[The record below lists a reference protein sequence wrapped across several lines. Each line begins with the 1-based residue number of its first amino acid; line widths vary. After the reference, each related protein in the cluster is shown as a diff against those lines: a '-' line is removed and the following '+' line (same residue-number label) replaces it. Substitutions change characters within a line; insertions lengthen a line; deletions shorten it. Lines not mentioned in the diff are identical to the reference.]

1 MIQSDN
7 FLYTLLENIPSRN
20 TAFLILDRMKK
31 NGKTDNME
39 ETCTRVLEMY
49 PDDIRIRGI
58 LAEYYMDKGLTDK
71 AAEEIERAS
80 SMLDNLSYI
89 YKLAAKIR
97 QKQNNEQA
105 AAVSLKKYMAIHP
118 DDRDALN
125 MFNNTMPDST
135 DTDGIEEDI
144 VDKGH
149 DAPEKEEDILVSPT
163 IAELYFKQGKIDKA
177 INAYKKVVEKN
188 PADESSKQRIKQLLS
203 MLDDSVHDNSHA
215 IREKTERMI
224 TVMEKWLT
232 GIKEMN
238 HA

>member
-1 MIQSDN
+1 MIQFDN
-7 FLYTLLENIPSRN
+7 FLHMLLENIPSRN

-39 ETCTRVLEMY
+39 ETCTRVLERY

-105 AAVSLKKYMAIHP
+105 AAASLKKYMAIHP
-118 DDRDALN
+118 DDRDVSSML
-125 MFNNTMPDST
+125 NNTMPDST

-144 VDKGH
+144 VGKGH
-149 DAPEKEEDILVSPT
+149 EEKEEDILVSPT

-203 MLDDSVHDNSHA
+203 MLDDSFHDNSHA

-224 TVMEKWLT
+224 TVMERWLT